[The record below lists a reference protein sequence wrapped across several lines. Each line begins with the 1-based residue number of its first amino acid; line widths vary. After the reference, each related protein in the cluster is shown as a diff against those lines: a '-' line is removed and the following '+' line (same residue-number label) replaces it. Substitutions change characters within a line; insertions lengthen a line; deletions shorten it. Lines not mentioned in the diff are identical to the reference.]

1 MFGIMGSWI
10 FDLFSLDVL
19 FYEFDVE
26 VWIFWIEF
34 YIFDFLLFEFWVLEF
49 GVQAIPK
56 RLNPR
61 FVYSQKNKRTSA
73 RGGPSFQW
81 HVWDKIGQT
90 KPIKLF
96 WLSGWSIWDP
106 EYPWM
111 VGFIVFFWVGDHRM
125 PSRASWIF

>member
-61 FVYSQKNKRTSA
+61 FVYSQNTMAPENRLS
-73 RGGPSFQW
+73 P
-81 HVWDKIGQT
+81 
-90 KPIKLF
+90 
-96 WLSGWSIWDP
+96 WLLSD
-106 EYPWM
+106 
-111 VGFIVFFWVGDHRM
+111 
-125 PSRASWIF
+125 